1 MAFAAESSLKLTK
14 DDVVVFLGG
23 TDMVRAQRS
32 GHLETLLTA
41 NFKND
46 LPKFRDMSW
55 EGDTVFALGTEI
67 DRWRSGGFR
76 GIKGLGNLET
86 QLATVKATVVIV
98 QLGKNEAFA
107 GDEGVEAF
115 IKGSDKLFG
124 RLRGEDRQLIVL
136 SPSPFEEADDPLYP
150 DLRNRNDDLRRY
162 VKALRVAA
170 KNHEAIFVDLFTD
183 ARKTFTKN
191 GLHVAPKNQAAF
203 ALHIGAALGIER
215 ANGFEGL
222 DDLRISVREK
232 HRLWFDYWRPANWK
246 CLFGDDNR
254 RVFSIGNQK
263 NVPSIRDER
272 EKIPAL
278 IDAAEENVAAVAKGL
293 AKPRIATQI
302 PLPHRPRPSHRR
314 RS

>member
-1 MAFAAESSLKLTK
+1 MAQSEQTLFLSVRLLSIFSIWLTGAVAFAAQSSLKLTK

-86 QLATVKATVVIV
+86 QLATVKATAVIV

-115 IKGSDKLFG
+115 TKGSDKLFG
-124 RLRGEDRQLIVL
+124 RLRGEHRQLIVL

-203 ALHIGAALGIER
+203 ALHIGA
-215 ANGFEGL
+215 
-222 DDLRISVREK
+222 
-232 HRLWFDYWRPANWK
+232 
-246 CLFGDDNR
+246 CLLYT
-254 RVFSIGNQK
+254 S
-263 NVPSIRDER
+263 PSPRDKR
-272 EKIPAL
+272 QS
-278 IDAAEENVAAVAKGL
+278 
-293 AKPRIATQI
+293 RM
-302 PLPHRPRPSHRR
+302 PS
-314 RS
+314 SA

>member
-1 MAFAAESSLKLTK
+1 MKLTK

-150 DLRNRNDDLRRY
+150 DLRSRNDDLRRY
-162 VKALRVAA
+162 VNALRVAA
-170 KNHEAIFVDLFTD
+170 EKHESLFVDLFTD
-183 ARKTFTKN
+183 AENSFTKN
-191 GLHVAPKNQAAF
+191 GLHVAPENQAAF
-203 ALHIGAALGIER
+203 ALHIAAALGIER
-215 ANGFEGL
+215 ANGFAGL
-222 DDLRISVREK
+222 DDLLVSVREK

-246 CLFGDDNR
+246 
-254 RVFSIGNQK
+254 
-263 NVPSIRDER
+263 
-272 EKIPAL
+272 
-278 IDAAEENVAAVAKGL
+278 
-293 AKPRIATQI
+293 
-302 PLPHRPRPSHRR
+302 
-314 RS
+314 